1 MHHAHS
7 PFYVGLSIL
16 VAAAGSWTALD
27 LFRRV
32 RTHVG
37 RGRDAWL
44 VIAALAMGASIW
56 AMHFVAMLGFDPGS
70 PVGYDPGLTFLS
82 FVLAVLATLAAF
94 ILVQKGGGRVAALL
108 GAGLVMGAGI
118 CLMHYVGMAAL
129 RTAVSLGYDPALVAL
144 SFLVAVGASTAALFL
159 AGRDE
164 AAGRRAVAAV
174 VLGAAIS
181 GMHYTAM
188 AALRLG
194 HRGPVQM
201 VHGAPPDMLAL
212 AVALACMSLLF
223 LALMASLYDQRMNVM
238 VALDAG
244 RIGYWEAA
252 GPPLRVEL
260 SERSRAILGL
270 GAGEAASYERMLAAI
285 GEPCRQQLDAH
296 IRRALAE
303 GTPFSFECSAGAAG
317 GWIDVRARPVGQ
329 DGGRRLSGVIL
340 DVSDLVRGREALQE
354 SEARLHLAL
363 SAAAM
368 GVWEWRIDTGE
379 MIYSD
384 QARAIYGFEP
394 EDPVTYEMVASLTH
408 PEDFPITSAQAARAL
423 DPAIRDRSPYEY
435 RLLLPGGV
443 EKWVYAEGQAVFE
456 GEAGEERAVRYVG
469 VIQDITVRKRAEAHL
484 RASED
489 RLRLAMEAGQMAVW
503 AANVRGEVEPTPEL
517 LRIFGHPPQASMDD
531 VRAGYLPGERDRL
544 RAAAQAALARGERFF
559 EVEFQYRRPSGELRW
574 ILIRSEIH
582 LDAAGA
588 PSGAI
593 GVVLDVT
600 ERRHAQER
608 LQLLA
613 REVDH
618 RANNL
623 LTVVQG
629 VIALTEGEDAATVKE
644 IITGR
649 VQALAQAHKLLS
661 GSRWEGAELQG
672 LVREELLP
680 YDPSPTGRAA
690 ISGEPVTLTPV
701 EAQAVA
707 MVLHELA
714 TNAAKY
720 GALSVPAGRV
730 QVAWSVQP
738 DGSLT
743 LSWSERGGPPV
754 TRPKRRGFGLT
765 IIGRALSSIPGA
777 ESRVDWRPEGV
788 ACEVRI
794 PRRPTV
800 AASDVVPS
808 PAEAAPAG

>member
-37 RGRDAWL
+37 RGRTAWL

-70 PVGYDPGLTFLS
+70 PVGYEPGLTFLS

-94 ILVQKGGGRVAALL
+94 VLAQKGGGRVAAVL
-108 GAGLVMGAGI
+108 GAGLVMGVGI

-144 SFLVAVGASTAALFL
+144 SFLVAVGASTAALFV
-159 AGRDE
+159 AGRDDT
-164 AAGRRAVAAV
+164 AGRRAVAAL

-188 AALRLG
+188 AGLRLG
-194 HRGPVQM
+194 HRGPVHM
-201 VHGAPPDMLAL
+201 VQGAPPDMLAL

-260 SERSRAILGL
+260 SDRSRAILGL
-270 GAGEAASYERMLAAI
+270 EAGETASYERLLAAI
-285 GEPCRQQLDAH
+285 GEPSRTVFDARLRQ
-296 IRRALAE
+296 ALAE
-303 GTPFSFECSAGAAG
+303 GAPLSLECSTGTGG
-317 GWIDVRARPVGQ
+317 GWIDVRARPIGR
-329 DGGRRLSGVIL
+329 GASRRLSGVIL
-340 DVSDLVRGREALQE
+340 DISDLVQGRRALQE

-368 GVWEWRIDTGE
+368 GVWEWRLETNE

-384 QARAIYGFEP
+384 QARAICGFQPGEL
-394 EDPVTYEMVASLTH
+394 VTYDMVAGVTH
-408 PEDFPITSAQAARAL
+408 PDDFPSTSAQAARAL
-423 DPAIRDRSPYEY
+423 DPQVRDRSPYEY
-435 RLLLPGGV
+435 RLLLPGGA
-443 EKWVYAEGQAVFE
+443 ERWVYAQGQAVFE
-456 GEAGEERAVRYVG
+456 GDGGAERAVRYVG
-469 VIQDITVRKRAEAHL
+469 VIQDITDRKQAEADL

-517 LRIFGHPPQASMDD
+517 LRIFGHPPEASMDD

-544 RAAAQAALARGERFF
+544 RAAAEAALERGERFF
-559 EVEFQYRRPSGELRW
+559 EVEFQYRRPAGELRW

-588 PSGAI
+588 PTGAI

-644 IITGR
+644 TITGR

-661 GSRWEGAELQG
+661 GSRWEGAELRG

-680 YDPSPTGRAA
+680 YDPSPTGRAV
-690 ISGEPVTLTPV
+690 ISGDAVTLTPI
-701 EAQAVA
+701 EAQALA

-730 QVAWSVQP
+730 EVAWTLEP
-738 DGSLT
+738 DGALA
-743 LSWSERGGPPV
+743 LSWTERGGPPV
-754 TRPKRRGFGLT
+754 AQPKRRGFGLT

-777 ESRVDWRPEGV
+777 ESRVEWRKDGV
-788 ACEVRI
+788 ACTVRV
-794 PRRPTV
+794 PRM
-800 AASDVVPS
+800 AAG
-808 PAEAAPAG
+808 PATGPRAPEAAQAS